1 MISDTEIL
9 DAKILIVDDQE
20 ISVRLLEEILR
31 KAGYRNITSIHDSRE
46 AGETYR
52 RINPDALVLDLH
64 MPYLDGF
71 QVMTQLKE
79 MEGDDYLP
87 ILVLTQLENKDLR
100 YLALESGAKDFVNK
114 PYDRVEVLVR
124 IRNIIEVHML
134 HRKVRDQN
142 RILEEKIQKRTK
154 DLRDAQLEMG
164 QRLARVAEYRDRA
177 TGMHIIRMSCY
188 AQRLA
193 AKLDFSKEECELI
206 LVASSLHDIGKVAIP
221 DSILLKPQKLTNDEW
236 KMMKTHPTIG
246 SKLLAG
252 SASKVMKMAQEIA
265 LTHHEKW
272 DGSGYPQALKGE
284 KIPLVGR
291 ICGLCDMFDALTN
304 ERPYK
309 EAWPF
314 PLAVEEIKK
323 ESGRSFDP
331 SLVENFLEILPD
343 IHQIQEKYN
352 HMKLEDII

>member
-1 MISDTEIL
+1 
-9 DAKILIVDDQE
+9 
-20 ISVRLLEEILR
+20 
-31 KAGYRNITSIHDSRE
+31 
-46 AGETYR
+46 
-52 RINPDALVLDLH
+52 
-64 MPYLDGF
+64 
-71 QVMTQLKE
+71 
-79 MEGDDYLP
+79 
-87 ILVLTQLENKDLR
+87 
-100 YLALESGAKDFVNK
+100 
-114 PYDRVEVLVR
+114 
-124 IRNIIEVHML
+124 
-134 HRKVRDQN
+134 
-142 RILEEKIQKRTK
+142 
-154 DLRDAQLEMG
+154 
-164 QRLARVAEYRDRA
+164 
-177 TGMHIIRMSCY
+177 MHIIRMSCY

-193 AKLDFSKEECELI
+193 AKLGFSKEDCELI

-236 KMMKTHPTIG
+236 TMMRTHTTIG

-252 SASKVMKMAQEIA
+252 SSSKVLKMAQEIA

-331 SLVENFLEILPD
+331 SLVENFLEILPE

-352 HMKLEDII
+352 HMKLEDIV